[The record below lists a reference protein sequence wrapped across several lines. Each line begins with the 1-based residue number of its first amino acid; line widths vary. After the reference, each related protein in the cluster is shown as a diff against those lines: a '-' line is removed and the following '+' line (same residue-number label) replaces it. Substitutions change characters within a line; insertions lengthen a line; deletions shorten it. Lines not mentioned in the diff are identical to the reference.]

1 MLYYDINYY
10 HNRFFIINNKYYIFV
25 YVVKNN
31 HVYDFK
37 LINNHL
43 HFYITNK
50 QLRVSENFKIKI
62 MVDDKSAII
71 NINNQK
77 GKSINLGNIDK
88 FDYKDIHTEDPHIN
102 IQNKLLEEHFD
113 KIYINFD
120 IPYYI
125 KNNRLI
131 NLGYVDNKK
140 YVIYHWHY
148 CGQHQPYMYFKYLL
162 KKYSDLIFKL
172 NFTKIEY
179 ATKNNTLLFVDD
191 RYDPSF
197 LYLLPLFLYSV
208 DDSWNI
214 TIFTKEEN
222 IKFYKDNFDKLG
234 ISGKI
239 NQINRFKD
247 MNDYSNLLKSYSF
260 WALIPE
266 ENALLF
272 QYDSFCMGKFKDIFY
287 NYNYI
292 GARWPHN
299 PFGNEKMNIGNGGT
313 SFRKTRIM
321 EKICKENA
329 NHDVEDLFF
338 SKILYDK
345 GLMNC
350 TEEIAD
356 IFSFENIFNEESV
369 YAHQIYNTIELSKM
383 DKFVYN
389 KLVKMINV

>member
-50 QLRVSENFKIKI
+50 QLKIPENFKIKI
-62 MVDDKSAII
+62 MVDNKSAIV

-77 GKSINLGNIDK
+77 GKSVNLGNINN
-88 FDYKDIHTEDPHIN
+88 FDYTDIHKEDAHIN

-113 KIYINFD
+113 KIYINFNNN
-120 IPYYI
+120 YYI
-125 KNNRLI
+125 KNNKFI
-131 NLGYVDNKK
+131 NLDSVDNEK
-140 YVIYHWHY
+140 YIKYHWHY
-148 CGQHQPYMYFKYLL
+148 CGQHHPYMYFKYLL
-162 KKYSDLIFKL
+162 RKYSDIIFKK
-172 NFTKIEY
+172 NFTKLSYDID
-179 ATKNNTLLFVDD
+179 KKNTLLFVDD

-197 LYLLPLFLYSV
+197 LYLLALFLYSV

-214 TIFTKEEN
+214 TVFTKEEN
-222 IKFYKDNFDKLG
+222 MKLYENDFDKLG

-239 NQINRFKD
+239 NKINGFKN

-260 WALIPE
+260 WERIPE
-266 ENALLF
+266 ENSLLF
-272 QYDSFCMGKFKDIFY
+272 QYDSFCMGKFKDVFY

-299 PFGNEKMNIGNGGT
+299 PFDNKKMNIGNGGT

-321 EKICKENA
+321 EKICKENS
-329 NHDVEDLFF
+329 NNEVEDLFF

-356 IFSFENIFNEESV
+356 MFSFENIFNEDSV

-383 DKFVYN
+383 DTFVYN
-389 KLVKMINV
+389 KLVKM